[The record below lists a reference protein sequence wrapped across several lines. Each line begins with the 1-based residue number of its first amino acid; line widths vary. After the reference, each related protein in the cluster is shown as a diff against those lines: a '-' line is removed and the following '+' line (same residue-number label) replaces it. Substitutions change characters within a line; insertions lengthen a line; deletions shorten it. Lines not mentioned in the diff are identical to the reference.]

1 MNAVGPCDVS
11 RSASA
16 EPPPPLDL
24 GDRLAI
30 HELVA
35 LYGHLVDERRWAE
48 LHRVFVPD
56 AVYDATD
63 FGMPVTRS
71 LDDLVAEWTSEAGMA
86 RHPLA
91 HHATNV
97 VVEVDDDGTVRVL
110 SKGIGVGAGGRVGS
124 VTYRDVAVRTAAG
137 WRLASRTVVLRRPP
151 EG

>member
-1 MNAVGPCDVS
+1 MSP
-11 RSASA
+11 SAAA
-16 EPPPPLDL
+16 EPPPPLEL

-30 HELVA
+30 HELLA
-35 LYGHLVDERRWAE
+35 LYGHLVDERRWDE
-48 LHRVFVPD
+48 LQRVFVPD
-56 AVYDATD
+56 VVYDARD

-71 LDDLVAEWTSEAGMA
+71 LDGLVAEWTSEAGMA

-91 HHATNV
+91 HHATNI

-151 EG
+151 EA